1 MHSGRQGGGAHGLV
15 RSALGP
21 DASPVPEMCDLGEEG
36 GHTLEQ
42 PLQEGTLAS
51 KDSVPT
57 PQVHRRKAEGEI
69 QPGRSGSAHGGAL
82 SSSRRADEGLGG
94 CCHHSLRCVEADPV
108 SLCFRA
114 RKAGEARSQKPV
126 SAQEATQ

>member
-1 MHSGRQGGGAHGLV
+1 M

-21 DASPVPEMCDLGEEG
+21 DASPVPEMRDLGEEG

-57 PQVHRRKAEGEI
+57 PQVHRKKAEG
-69 QPGRSGSAHGGAL
+69 QHSA
-82 SSSRRADEGLGG
+82 RAQRQYPRLHPLLKPEGLMRALAITITI
-94 CCHHSLRCVEADPV
+94 CC
-108 SLCFRA
+108 
-114 RKAGEARSQKPV
+114 AG
-126 SAQEATQ
+126 